1 MKWEKQLGSR
11 QVKVPAPC
19 SWHLDASSGH
29 SQGNGSFDICGPPT
43 QPVSCSADVDGHS
56 LFQLSHPGSESRIT
70 VVTAFPDVGSCSSP
84 KEHMHVHIPCF
95 PKVALGSTF
104 HQLQQAAKQEVGDQW
119 AAVLICSPVQEGAG
133 QPKHEGGGACPAF
146 VRVF

>member
-1 MKWEKQLGSR
+1 MGTLKEMGALIF
-11 QVKVPAPC
+11 VVLPP
-19 SWHLDASSGH
+19 
-29 SQGNGSFDICGPPT
+29 SQSA
-43 QPVSCSADVDGHS
+43 SADVDGRP

-70 VVTAFPDVGSCSSP
+70 VVTAFPDVGSCSSL

-119 AAVLICSPVQEGAG
+119 AAVLIFSPVQRSGQEGAG

-146 VRVF
+146 VRGF